1 MLQLPWTVLLQH
13 SHSWALIM
21 LLLGAAESCATHSGG
36 IRYRQSSFCPF
47 DFIIGPAVCLL
58 LINKYKHLYLAKL
71 RWCLG

>member
-13 SHSWALIM
+13 SHSLALIM

-36 IRYRQSSFCPF
+36 IRQSSFCPF
-47 DFIIGPAVCLL
+47 DFIIGPAVELL
-58 LINKYKHLYLAKL
+58 LINKYKHSYQAKL